1 MSNNSKEYRLVF
13 STDPEL
19 NRRCQKC
26 KELLT
31 ECTCRPEIDTSSVK
45 FTPVL
50 RIEKAGRA
58 GKTVTVID
66 QLPKS
71 EPFLR
76 EWTTKIKK
84 KCGSGGTF
92 KIDRDCGVIEIQGD
106 KREMIRQI
114 FAGEKIKSK
123 G

>member
-1 MSNNSKEYRLVF
+1 MPKNNNESRLVY

-19 NRRCQKC
+19 NRRCPKC
-26 KELLT
+26 MELLS
-31 ECTCRPEIDTSSVK
+31 ECTCRAEIDTGSVK

-71 EPFLR
+71 ESFLKG
-76 EWTTKIKK
+76 WTTRIKK
-84 KCGSGGTF
+84 RCGSGGTF
-92 KIDRDCGVIEIQGD
+92 RMDRDNGVIEIQGD
-106 KREMIRQI
+106 KRETIREI
-114 FAGEKIKSK
+114 FAGEGIKAK

>member
-1 MSNNSKEYRLVF
+1 MTEKTSESRLVY

-19 NRRCQKC
+19 NRRCAKC
-26 KELLT
+26 RELLT
-31 ECTCRPEIDTSSVK
+31 ECTCRPEINAASAK

-66 QLPKS
+66 RLPKS

-84 KCGSGGTF
+84 RCGSGGTF
-92 KIDRDCGVIEIQGD
+92 RMDRDSGVIEIQGD
-106 KREMIRQI
+106 KREMIRAI
-114 FAGEKIKSK
+114 FAGEKIKPK